1 MRLAEAGT
9 PPPLEN
15 RMARPTLP
23 RLLTRGLCAA
33 TCIACTA
40 LAPALAA
47 PGPARSAGPRAFA
60 AAIEDNRQHPPLA
73 AGSRGPAV
81 VRAQVLLDR
90 RWFSSGEIDGVFAAN
105 MKHAVQAFQLSSGLR
120 PSGRIDGPTWAALEA
135 GHDAPLKRY
144 QLTDD
149 DLRGP
154 FAPVPADIM
163 ERGKL
168 DRLGYAS
175 AEEALAEK
183 FHASPRLLRSLN
195 PGLRLEVGQELIV
208 PAVGDTKP
216 KRVAVSVRVLKQAR
230 QLLVLDRQGHA
241 VAAFPVSIGGRNDPL
256 PLGRMTIKN
265 EVSNPSFHY
274 DPGLMWDAKAHHE
287 KTEIAPGPNNP
298 VGDTWL
304 GLSKPHWGIHGTPE
318 PARVGRL
325 ETHGCLHLTNWDAR
339 RLSSLGAPGF
349 VVDVRA

>member
-1 MRLAEAGT
+1 MPRPTIPL
-9 PPPLEN
+9 PPPRRALRAN
-15 RMARPTLP
+15 VYADTFI
-23 RLLTRGLCAA
+23 AA
-33 TCIACTA
+33 CITTA
-40 LAPALAA
+40 ALVPAQAA
-47 PGPARSAGPRAFA
+47 NDPARSGRPRSFA
-60 AAIEDNRQHPPLA
+60 AAVEEARQRPVLA
-73 AGSRGPAV
+73 AGARGPAV

-120 PSGRIDGPTWAALEA
+120 PSGRIDSATWAALEA
-135 GHDAPLKRY
+135 GRDAPLKRY
-144 QLTDD
+144 RLTAD

-154 FAPVPADIM
+154 FVPVPADIM

-175 AEEALAEK
+175 PEEALAEK
-183 FHASPRLLRSLN
+183 FHASPRLLRALN
-195 PGLRLEVGQELIV
+195 PGGRLQPGQELIV

-216 KRVAVSVRVLKQAR
+216 ARAGASVRVLKQAR
-230 QLLVLDRQGHA
+230 QLLVLDRNGHT

-318 PARVGRL
+318 PSRVGRH

>member
-1 MRLAEAGT
+1 M
-9 PPPLEN
+9 
-15 RMARPTLP
+15 P
-23 RLLTRGLCAA
+23 RLHTALCPLL
-33 TCIACTA
+33 CTA
-40 LAPALAA
+40 ALALAASAPALAA
-47 PGPARSAGPRAFA
+47 PRSAHSDAPGGLV
-60 AAIEDNRQHPPLA
+60 AAIENTRQRPTLA
-73 AGSRGPAV
+73 PGSRGPAV

-105 MKHAVQAFQLSSGLR
+105 MKHALQAFQLSSGLR
-120 PSGRIDGPTWAALEA
+120 PTGRIDGPTWAALEA
-135 GHDAPLKRY
+135 DGDAPLKRY
-144 QLTDD
+144 RLTEE

-163 ERGKL
+163 ARGKL
-168 DRLGYAS
+168 DRLGYTS
-175 AEEALAEK
+175 PEEALAEK
-183 FHASPRLLRSLN
+183 FHAAPRLLRSLN
-195 PGLRLEVGQELIV
+195 PGMRLEAGQELIV

-216 KRVAVSVRVLKQAR
+216 TRAGVSVRVLKQAK
-230 QLLVLDRQGHA
+230 QLLVLDRQGQA

-265 EVSNPSFHY
+265 EVANPSFTF
-274 DPGLMWDAKAHHE
+274 DPKLMWDAKPHQE

-318 PARVGRL
+318 PSRVGRR

>member
-1 MRLAEAGT
+1 MSRPRTARHLLACFA
-9 PPPLEN
+9 
-15 RMARPTLP
+15 TL
-23 RLLTRGLCAA
+23 
-33 TCIACTA
+33 
-40 LAPALAA
+40 
-47 PGPARSAGPRAFA
+47 AFA
-60 AAIEDNRQHPPLA
+60 AAGQATAPPPAAPPQLA
-73 AGSRGPAV
+73 AAIERADHPTLAPGSRGPAV

-120 PSGRIDGPTWAALEA
+120 PTGRIDAATWAALEST
-135 GHDAPLKRY
+135 HDAPLKRY
-144 QLTDD
+144 RLTEE

-154 FAPVPADIM
+154 FTTIPKDIM
-163 ERGKL
+163 DRARL
-168 DRLGYAS
+168 DRLGYQS
-175 AEEALAEK
+175 PEEALAEK
-183 FHASPRLLRSLN
+183 FHASPRLLRELN
-195 PGLRLEVGQELIV
+195 PGVKLAVGQELIV

-216 KRVAVSVRVLKQAR
+216 LRTAASVRVLKQAK
-230 QLLVLDRQGHA
+230 QLLVLDRRGYA
-241 VAAFPVSIGGRNDPL
+241 VAAFPVSIGGRHDPL
-256 PLGRMTIKN
+256 PLGRMKIKN
-265 EVSNPSFHY
+265 EVANPSFHY
-274 DPGLMWDAKAHHE
+274 NPDLMWDAKAHHE
-287 KTEIAPGPNNP
+287 DVEIAPGPNTP

>member
-1 MRLAEAGT
+1 MPRPLTFPRLARTVAMASLASLA
-9 PPPLEN
+9 PL
-15 RMARPTLP
+15 A
-23 RLLTRGLCAA
+23 
-33 TCIACTA
+33 A
-40 LAPALAA
+40 LATPAPAA
-47 PGPARSAGPRAFA
+47 PRSLA
-60 AAIEDNRQHPPLA
+60 AAIEDTRQRPLLA
-73 AGSRGPAV
+73 PGARGPAV

-105 MKHAVQAFQLSSGLR
+105 MKHAVQAFQLSAGLR
-120 PSGRIDGPTWAALEA
+120 PSGRIDGATWASLEA
-135 GHDAPLKRY
+135 AHDAPLKRY
-144 QLTDD
+144 RVTED

-154 FAPVPADIM
+154 FTPIPKDIM
-163 ERGKL
+163 ARARL
-168 DRLGYAS
+168 DRLGYQS
-175 AEEALAEK
+175 PEEALAER
-183 FHASPRLLRSLN
+183 FHASPRLLRELN
-195 PGLRLEVGQELIV
+195 PGLKLAAGQEIVV

-216 KRVAVSVRVLKQAR
+216 LRTAASVRVLKQAK
-230 QLLVLDRQGHA
+230 QLLVLDRRGYA

-256 PLGRMTIKN
+256 PLGRMKIKN
-265 EVSNPSFHY
+265 EVANPSFLY
-274 DPGLMWDAKAHHE
+274 NPDLMWDAKAHHE

-318 PARVGRL
+318 PARVGRH

>member
-1 MRLAEAGT
+1 MPRPAT
-9 PPPLEN
+9 PRQTIP
-15 RMARPTLP
+15 A
-23 RLLTRGLCAA
+23 LCAG
-33 TCIACTA
+33 ACLMLAA
-40 LAPALAA
+40 LAPTPAA
-47 PGPARSAGPRAFA
+47 AAQARGAEARRLA
-60 AAIEDNRQHPPLA
+60 AAIEDTRQRPVLA
-73 AGSRGPAV
+73 PGSRGPAV

-90 RWFSSGEIDGVFAAN
+90 RWFSSGEIDGAFAAN

-120 PSGRIDGPTWAALEA
+120 PSGRIDAATWQALEA
-135 GHDAPLKRY
+135 GNDAPLKRY
-144 QLTDD
+144 LITDD
-149 DLRGP
+149 DVRGP
-154 FAPVPADIM
+154 FTPIPRDIM
-163 ERGKL
+163 ARARL
-168 DRLGYAS
+168 DRLGYTS
-175 AEEALAEK
+175 PEEALAER
-183 FHASPRLLRSLN
+183 FHASPRLLRDLN
-195 PGLRLEVGQELIV
+195 PGVKLAAGQEIVV

-216 KRVAVSVRVLKQAR
+216 LRAAASVRVLKQAK
-230 QLLVLDRQGHA
+230 QLLVLDRRGHA

-265 EVSNPSFHY
+265 EVANPSFHY
-274 DPGLMWDAKAHHE
+274 NPDLMWDAKAHHE

-318 PARVGRL
+318 PARVGRH